1 MEEKTLSLE
10 EKNALKAAYTLREYC
25 FVQGVCA
32 KCLFRGRRDVCKINT
47 GDVPEDWTLPKF
59 RATKP
64 VYDPPEKQKPPTA
77 PEIENDNVNHPGH
90 YTAGG
95 VECIDA
101 IEAATVNLTG
111 IEAVCTGNVI
121 KYSWRWKL
129 KNGVEDLKKAAWYLH
144 KLIKKL
150 DPTWRAGE

>member
-1 MEEKTLSLE
+1 MEEKILTTNDRL
-10 EKNALKAAYTLREYC
+10 ALIAAHRLRTYC
-25 FVQGVCA
+25 NNHDCADCLLYQGDYIA
-32 KCLFRGRRDVCKINT
+32 CKINSGEGPACWELPELT
-47 GDVPEDWTLPKF
+47 GQQVTLQDTPATPEVKH
-59 RATKP
+59 
-64 VYDPPEKQKPPTA
+64 
-77 PEIENDNVNHPGH
+77 DNVNHPGH

-111 IEAVCTGNVI
+111 IEAVCTDNVI

-150 DPTWRAGE
+150 DPTWRAE

>member
-1 MEEKTLSLE
+1 MEEKQRAI
-10 EKNALKAAYTLREYC
+10 NAAQMVKEFCTQ
-25 FVQGVCA
+25 QGVCLYCPFYIKTVRICA
-32 KCLFRGRRDVCKINT
+32 ITDGCT
-47 GDVPEDWTLPKF
+47 PEDWVLPEALEAPQEQPAEPCQDVKEI
-59 RATKP
+59 KP
-64 VYDPPEKQKPPTA
+64 
-77 PEIENDNVNHPGH
+77 DNVNHPGH

-144 KLIKKL
+144 KLIKRL
-150 DPTWRAGE
+150 DPTWRAE

>member
-1 MEEKTLSLE
+1 M
-10 EKNALKAAYTLREYC
+10 
-25 FVQGVCA
+25 V
-32 KCLFRGRRDVCKINT
+32 NT
-47 GDVPEDWTLPKF
+47 GGDPERWKLPALRATHLDGVPEVK
-59 RATKP
+59 
-64 VYDPPEKQKPPTA
+64 
-77 PEIENDNVNHPGH
+77 NDNVNHPGH

-144 KLIKKL
+144 KLIKRL

>member
-1 MEEKTLSLE
+1 MEEKILTTNDRL
-10 EKNALKAAYTLREYC
+10 ALIAAHRLRKYC
-25 FVQGVCA
+25 AGHNCTDCELRAHDGAWCMV
-32 KCLFRGRRDVCKINT
+32 NT
-47 GDVPEDWTLPKF
+47 GDDPERWKLPELTGQQVTLQDTP
-59 RATKP
+59 AT
-64 VYDPPEKQKPPTA
+64 PEVK
-77 PEIENDNVNHPGH
+77 NDNVNHPGH

-129 KNGVEDLKKAAWYLH
+129 KNGAEDLKKAAWYLH
-144 KLIKKL
+144 KLIKRL
-150 DPTWRAGE
+150 DPTWRAE

>member
-1 MEEKTLSLE
+1 MEERK
-10 EKNALKAAYTLREYC
+10 YT
-25 FVQGVCA
+25 
-32 KCLFRGRRDVCKINT
+32 
-47 GDVPEDWTLPKF
+47 PE
-59 RATKP
+59 
-64 VYDPPEKQKPPTA
+64 
-77 PEIENDNVNHPGH
+77 EIEALQAAIILRRYCMAGKCSGCIFDNASNSCFECVVDDCPVNWKLPSIPEPPQEQPAEPCQDVKEIKPDAVNHPAH

-129 KNGVEDLKKAAWYLH
+129 KNGVEDLKKAAWYLI
-144 KLIKKL
+144 KLIKRL
-150 DPTWRAGE
+150 DPNWRAE

>member
-1 MEEKTLSLE
+1 MDVRKLTPAEYKILE
-10 EKNALKAAYTLREYC
+10 SAHNLKEYC
-25 FVQGVCA
+25 KNQVCTE
-32 KCLFRGRRDVCKINT
+32 CLLRCYISECRINT
-47 GDVPEDWTLPKF
+47 CEDPERWELPALRATHLDGVPEVK
-59 RATKP
+59 
-64 VYDPPEKQKPPTA
+64 
-77 PEIENDNVNHPGH
+77 NDNVNHPAH

-129 KNGVEDLKKAAWYLH
+129 KNGVEDLKKAAWYLM
-144 KLIKKL
+144 KLIKRL
-150 DPTWRAGE
+150 DPNWRAE